1 VREERRGEPRDRD
14 GPKPWLWSV
23 TDVELAG
30 RPGWGKASGTMPSR
44 RQAMSRL
51 IERWQELHRAVG
63 GA

>member
-1 VREERRGEPRDRD
+1 
-14 GPKPWLWSV
+14 V